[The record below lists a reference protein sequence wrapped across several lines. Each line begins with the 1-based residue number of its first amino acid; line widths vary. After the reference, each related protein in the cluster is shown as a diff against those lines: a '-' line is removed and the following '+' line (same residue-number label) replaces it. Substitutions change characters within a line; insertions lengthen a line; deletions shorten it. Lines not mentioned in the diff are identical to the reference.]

1 MEAAC
6 ILKGREAF
14 LLRQHE
20 AARAVAY
27 EAAVLTAHAYH
38 DPKNIPRYAP
48 LSQDGPADDDPRRRA
63 REAAEVRGRL
73 TAMARVSARGA
84 RS

>member
-1 MEAAC
+1 M
-6 ILKGREAF
+6 KGREAF
-14 LLRQHE
+14 LLRQNE

-48 LSQDGPADDDPRRRA
+48 LSQDSPA
-63 REAAEVRGRL
+63 REDSGRRFREEAEVRGRL
-73 TAMARVSARGA
+73 MAMARVSARGA
-84 RS
+84 RP